1 MDRWIDAAHD
11 VTTQLF
17 GPDSGIPWWS
27 WIFVLVAVFWKVLI
41 PERKTAR
48 EIAEARDSAMLTD
61 IYGSKL
67 GNDAG
72 KGKKKKKSKK

>member
-1 MDRWIDAAHD
+1 MDHYIDTAYD

-27 WIFVLVAVFWKVLI
+27 WIVVFVALFWKVLI

-48 EIAEARDSAMLTD
+48 EVAEARDSAMLTD
-61 IYGSKL
+61 IFGGKD
-67 GNDAG
+67 GNEAG
-72 KGKKKKKSKK
+72 KKGKKSKK